1 MARTLTPVDA
11 HQLMN
16 LLLRQATGEQSI
28 TVTDTSSFVSA
39 GELVLATGME
49 NVTNSVSI
57 VMNRLIVASRAY
69 NARMRIVQTDEVGS
83 YSNRARKISFY
94 SQNALPDGSHNTN
107 LFTNLAAGYTSG
119 DNGGA
124 STKSQWEQHP
134 AMPLEM
140 NFAGTNVWQHC
151 ITMYEDQLKI
161 AFRNEEEFNRFVSG
175 YLQEHANDIEQE
187 REGFYRA
194 LLLNRIGMTFDMSAD
209 MPGALVDLTTAF
221 NTFYNISP
229 AYTTQ
234 QLLSTYFKEFCAF
247 FVSQIKLYSDYMEN
261 RSINYH
267 WSVPKTVGGDTFNIL
282 RHTPKRDQRL
292 AIYAPY
298 FTMAESLVYPEIFNP
313 QYLSIEN
320 AEKVNFWQ
328 AEDTKAAI
336 NITPAIIE
344 TDSTDPA
351 YGTQIQGSAVAEDHI
366 IAVLFDRDAVFG
378 ELQLNRADSTPLEAR
393 KHYRNVWN
401 TFAKNGVN
409 DPTENFIVFYMS

>member
-11 HQLMN
+11 HNIMN
-16 LLLRQATGEQSI
+16 LLLRQATGEQSL
-28 TVTDTSSFVSA
+28 TVTDTSTFISA
-39 GELVLATGME
+39 GVLVLATGME

-94 SQNALPDGSHNTN
+94 SQNALPDGSHNTD

-140 NFAGTNVWQHC
+140 NFAGTNVWQHA

-194 LLLNRIGMTFDMSAD
+194 LLLNRIGMTFDMTAD
-209 MPGALVDLTTAF
+209 MPGALVDLTTEF
-221 NTFYNISP
+221 NTFYNTS
-229 AYTTQ
+229 YTSA
-234 QLLSTYFKEFCAF
+234 QLRSTYLKEFLAF
-247 FVSQIKLYSDYMEN
+247 MTATIKMYSDFLEN
-261 RSINYH
+261 RSVNYH

-292 AIYAPY
+292 ALYAPL
-298 FTMAESLVYPEIFNP
+298 FRMAESLVLPEIFNP

-320 AEKVNFWQ
+320 YEPVTFWQ
-328 AEDTKAAI
+328 AEGTRAAI

-344 TDSTDPA
+344 TDPTDPA
-351 YGTQIQGSAVAEDHI
+351 FGTQIKGSAVAEDYI
-366 IAVLFDRDAVFG
+366 VGVLFDRDAVFG
-378 ELQLNRADSTPLEAR
+378 ELQLDRADSTPLEAR

-401 TFAKNGVN
+401 TFAKNGVS
-409 DPTENFIVFYMS
+409 DPTENFVVFYMS

>member
-1 MARTLTPVDA
+1 MARTFTPIDQ
-11 HQLMN
+11 HTLMN
-16 LLLRQATGEQSI
+16 LLLRQATGEQSL
-28 TVTDTSSFVSA
+28 TVVDTSTFISA

-49 NVTNSVSI
+49 NVYNAI
-57 VMNRLIVASRAY
+57 NIIMNRLIIASRPYSAKF
-69 NARMRIVQTDEVGS
+69 RIVDAGEVGS

-94 SQNALPDGSHNTN
+94 SQNALPDGSHNTD
-107 LFTNLAAGYTSG
+107 LFTNLATGYTSG

-124 STKSQWEQHP
+124 STKSQWEQHQ

-140 NFAGTNVWQHC
+140 NFGGTNVWQHC
-151 ITMYEDQLKI
+151 ITMYEDQVKL
-161 AFRNEEEFNRFVSG
+161 AFRNESEFARFVAG

-194 LLLNRIGMTFDMSAD
+194 LLLNRIAMTFDMAAD
-209 MPGALVDLTTAF
+209 MPGACVDLTTAF

-234 QLLSTYFKEFCAF
+234 QLLSTYLKEFSEF
-247 FVSQIKLYSDYMEN
+247 FTAQIKLYSDFLEN

-282 RHTPKRDQRL
+282 RHTPKADQRL
-292 AIYAPY
+292 AMYAPL
-298 FTMAESLVYPEIFNP
+298 FRMSEALVMPEIFNP

-320 AEKVNFWQ
+320 YEPVQFWQ
-328 AEDTKAAI
+328 SEAQRAGI
-336 NITPAIIE
+336 NVTPAIVE
-344 TDSTDPA
+344 TDPTDPA
-351 YGTQIQGSAVAEDHI
+351 YGTQIKGSAVAEDNI
-366 IAVLFDRDAVFG
+366 IAVLYDRDAVFG
-378 ELQLNRADSTPLEAR
+378 EMQLDVAETTPLEAR
-393 KHYRNVWN
+393 KRYRNTWN

>member
-11 HQLMN
+11 HQIMN
-16 LLLRQATGEQSI
+16 LLLRQATGEQSL

-57 VMNRLIVASRAY
+57 VLNKLIVASRAY
-69 NARMRIVQTDEVGS
+69 NARMRIVQTDDVGA

-107 LFTNLAAGYTSG
+107 LYTNLAAGYTSG

-161 AFRNEEEFNRFVSG
+161 AFRSEEEFNLFVAG

-194 LLLNRIGMTFDMSAD
+194 LLLNRIGMTFDMTAD
-209 MPGALVDLTTAF
+209 MPGALVDLKTAF
-221 NTFYNISP
+221 NTFYSTS
-229 AYTTQ
+229 YTTA
-234 QLLSTYFKEFCAF
+234 QLLSTYLKEFSAF
-247 FVSQIKLYSDYMEN
+247 FTAQIKMYSDYMEN
-261 RSINYH
+261 RSVNFH

-298 FTMAESLVYPEIFNP
+298 FRMTEALVMPEIFNP

-320 AEKVNFWQ
+320 YEPVTFWQ
-328 AEDTKAAI
+328 AEASKDAI
-336 NITPAIIE
+336 NITPAIVE
-344 TDSTDPA
+344 TDNTNPA

-378 ELQLNRADSTPLEAR
+378 ELQLDRADSTPLEAR

-401 TFAKNGVN
+401 TFAKNGVS

>member
-11 HQLMN
+11 HNIMN
-16 LLLRQATGEQSI
+16 LLLRQATGEQTL
-28 TVTDTSSFVSA
+28 TVTDTSTFISA

-57 VMNRLIVASRAY
+57 VMNRLIVSARAY

-94 SQNALPDGSHNTN
+94 SQNALPDGSHNTD
-107 LFTNLAAGYTSG
+107 LYTNLAAGYTSG
-119 DNGGA
+119 ENGGA

-194 LLLNRIGMTFDMSAD
+194 LLLNRIGMTFDMTSD

-267 WSVPKTVGGDTFNIL
+267 WSVPKTVGGDTYNIL
-282 RHTPKRDQRL
+282 RHTHKRDQRL

-313 QYLSIEN
+313 RYLSIEN
-320 AEKVNFWQ
+320 AELVNFWQ
-328 AEDTKAAI
+328 AEDTKAGI

-344 TDSTDPA
+344 TDPNDPA
-351 YGTQIQGSAVAEDHI
+351 FGTQIKGSAVAEDHI
-366 IAVLFDRDAVFG
+366 IAVLYDRDAVFG
-378 ELQLNRADSTPLEAR
+378 ELQLDRADSTPLEAR